1 MKNLIRLLCILLL
14 ITGCSSNNDN
24 EKTNNVSNN
33 EQIIEETE
41 ENFDE
46 AVKLIEENND
56 STELFDDTMVV
67 GEDGKGYVEVPS
79 NWVKFT
85 DESGSGSFQYSSSNM
100 SHIIT
105 LDKIVWSEEVPV
117 ENQTAE
123 AVANNYFGY
132 FESTGITKIQGAMVN
147 YDNIDK
153 DVYEIYGYYD
163 NEQSIWIVDVL
174 TDENGDVYFVS
185 IEGLFNEDILNIY
198 NLIVK
203 TYNFTK

>member
-14 ITGCSSNNDN
+14 IAGCSSNNGD
-24 EKTNNVSNN
+24 EETSNVSNK
-33 EQIIEETE
+33 EQILE
-41 ENFDE
+41 ENLDE
-46 AVKLIEENND
+46 SVELIEENNNFA
-56 STELFDDTMVV
+56 EVFDDTMIV
-67 GEDGKGYVEVPS
+67 GEDGKGYVEIPS

-85 DESGSGSFQYSSSNM
+85 DASGSGSFQYSSPTI

-105 LDKIVWSEEVPV
+105 LDKIVWTEEVPI

-123 AVANNYFGY
+123 AVANNYYRY

-153 DVYEIYGYYD
+153 DVFEIYGYYD

-198 NLIVK
+198 NLVVK